1 MLKIKINKW
10 RDYLIR
16 ADLHVVTWIRVPVV
30 LPITR
35 ALHGLVSE
43 TRWLLVYFLCEA
55 GRENGNGELNIELDY
70 VVAFSGCSTKQIF
83 DGIKSLQD
91 RGFLT
96 VEYEGNTE
104 ETRLQHERNTTPCTD
119 DTTPCSE
126 NTETHGFVSK
136 RREEKRREEKKTK
149 REEESPRET
158 NLDAGDA
165 GSSRS
170 GKSGSRKSR
179 SKAVQVMDLSD
190 AELDLG
196 TQWLKFAVTHLPN
209 RETDSKWTPDQFAL
223 ELRKVANVANL
234 TIADMHTILAF
245 VKGDTFWARN
255 ATSPFGLLKKGGNGL
270 RKVENIFAQTKSKAQ
285 IKNDAL
291 AAKWEEDPEEKKAYE
306 DGMAQVREAIKR
318 QRSMQR

>member
-1 MLKIKINKW
+1 VCA
-10 RDYLIR
+10 RC
-16 ADLHVVTWIRVPVV
+16 
-30 LPITR
+30 
-35 ALHGLVSE
+35 ALEKEKEKEKEKTEEERKGESL
-43 TRWLLVYFLCEA
+43 
-55 GRENGNGELNIELDY
+55 REP
-70 VVAFSGCSTKQIF
+70 IF
-83 DGIKSLQD
+83 DAA
-91 RGFLT
+91 
-96 VEYEGNTE
+96 
-104 ETRLQHERNTTPCTD
+104 
-119 DTTPCSE
+119 
-126 NTETHGFVSK
+126 
-136 RREEKRREEKKTK
+136 
-149 REEESPRET
+149 
-158 NLDAGDA
+158 AG

-170 GKSGSRKSR
+170 GKSGSRKSKT
-179 SKAVQVMDLSD
+179 KAVQVMDLSD
-190 AELDLG
+190 AELELG

-209 RETDSKWTPDQFAL
+209 RETDPKWTPDQFAL